1 MASYKAPASAGTNRM
16 TTAEYRD
23 TPETVLPRELAF
35 GVLRVA
41 DAPTTYHQRVVL
53 DLALAIAPFVRDRR
67 LGELMIAPLDVILDV
82 DAALVVQPDLLFV
95 TESRRHLLTDCM
107 NGAPDLVV
115 EVLSPHPRIGQLQER
130 VGWFARYGVR
140 ECWLADLP
148 AKSIAVLTLSTSGV
162 VERTLHRVSDQI
174 QTRVLEGITLSPLDI
189 FGW

>member
-1 MASYKAPASAGTNRM
+1 M
-16 TTAEYRD
+16 TTVEYFQ
-23 TPETVLPRELAF
+23 TPETVLPCELAY

-53 DLALAIAPFVRDRR
+53 DLALTIAPFVRERR

-95 TESRRHLLTDCM
+95 AEARRHTLTDCM

-115 EVLSPHPRIGQLQER
+115 EVLSPHPRIGYLQER
-130 VGWFARYGVR
+130 VGWFAKYGVR
-140 ECWLADLP
+140 ECWLVDLP
-148 AKSIAVLTLSTSGV
+148 EKSIAVLTLNQHGV
-162 VERTLHRVSDQI
+162 EHRTLHRGHNPV
-174 QTRVLEGITLSPLDI
+174 QTRVLEGLHLTPLEI